1 VIVQSAAPGQPH
13 FVIQSTSHA
22 KMAHQL
28 SSHFGNKDF
37 SPLNPLDLMN
47 YIVRN
52 HEAGWDSLDVDPQ
65 WNPDTGLP
73 YHLSAIPELLHLQK
87 GRLSP
92 VLNEKHHPF
101 CGLLSSMHEWGLY
114 NRRYGLSEVALI
126 SEISKDNINAV
137 TTFLEQQLEYQES
150 LKRQLAARSETKS
163 LVAPTMLFNN
173 YKLLEFFD
181 TLALYFNRVHEE
193 AWETETYGNVPRN
206 PENDTTVT
214 VTPIRPHTV
223 SLEPWPFCV
232 RAFDISCEGRYIYPA
247 RAGTE
252 ARDVFRT
259 TGVQTQTFTV
269 AIE

>member
-1 VIVQSAAPGQPH
+1 MIVQSAATGQPH

-22 KMAHQL
+22 RMAHQL
-28 SSHFGNKDF
+28 SSHFGNKEF
-37 SPLNPLDLMN
+37 SSLNPLALMN
-47 YIVRN
+47 YVVRN
-52 HEAGWDSLDVDPQ
+52 HEAGWDSLDEDPQ

-92 VLNEKHHPF
+92 VFNEKHHPF

-126 SEISKDNINAV
+126 SEISKENFDAV
-137 TTFLEQQLEYQES
+137 STFLEEQLEYQEH
-150 LKRQLAARSETKS
+150 LKRQLSACSETKS
-163 LVAPTMLFNN
+163 LVAPAALFNS

-193 AWETETYGNVPRN
+193 AWDTDTYNNVPIN
-206 PENDTTVT
+206 LESDTTVT
-214 VTPIRPHTV
+214 IRPIRPHTV

-232 RAFDISCEGRYIYPA
+232 RAFDISCEGRYLYPV
-247 RAGTE
+247 RGGSE
-252 ARDVFRT
+252 VRDVFRT

>member
-22 KMAHQL
+22 RMAHQL
-28 SSHFGNKDF
+28 SSRFGNKDF
-37 SPLNPLDLMN
+37 SPLDPFDLMN
-47 YIVRN
+47 YVVRN
-52 HEAGWDSLDVDPQ
+52 HEAGWDSLDMEPQ

-92 VLNEKHHPF
+92 VFNENHHPF

-126 SEISKDNINAV
+126 SEISTVNRDAV
-137 TTFLEQQLEYQES
+137 TSFLEEQLEYQER
-150 LKRQLAARSETKS
+150 LKRQLAACSATQS
-163 LVAPTMLFNN
+163 LVAPAALFNY

-193 AWETETYGNVPRN
+193 AWATESYNNVPKDLD
-206 PENDTTVT
+206 NDTTVT
-214 VTPIRPHTV
+214 VKPIRPHTV
-223 SLEPWPFCV
+223 SLEPWPFSV
-232 RAFDISCEGRYIYPA
+232 RTFDISCEGRYIYPV
-247 RAGTE
+247 RGGTDV
-252 ARDVFRT
+252 RDVFRT
-259 TGVQTQTFTV
+259 TVEQTQTFTV
-269 AIE
+269 AME